1 MEERGGH
8 AGVATR
14 AGLAGAGIGEA
25 NKDPP
30 GGRGGRDRD
39 GTPNGLL
46 RESAMRLVA
55 DAQPRSPLTRRV
67 AGILKAQR
75 LLLSRGITSVGAAV
89 NRGFADDIRAYQL
102 LAEQG
107 RLKMRV
113 NEVLSWALLEAA
125 VGLGLVAGL

>member
-14 AGLAGAGIGEA
+14 AGVAAAGISEA
-25 NKDPP
+25 TKDPP
-30 GGRGGRDRD
+30 GGRVGRDRD

-46 RESAMRLVA
+46 LESAMRLVA
-55 DAQPRSPLTRRV
+55 DAQPRSPLARRV

-89 NRGFADDIRAYQL
+89 NRGFADDLRAYQL

-107 RLKMRV
+107 RLKLRV
-113 NEVLSWALLEAA
+113 NEILAL
-125 VGLGLVAGL
+125 